1 MVVVASAGESDRY
14 TGNSVHWRK
23 HGAVIPGVLRKK
35 KDQESGVE
43 ADIGH
48 DAGDAEART
57 HDQG

>member
-1 MVVVASAGESDRY
+1 MVVASVGVSDRY
-14 TGNSVHWRK
+14 TGNNVHWRK
-23 HGAVIPGVLRKK
+23 RGAVIPGVSRKK
-35 KDQESGVE
+35 KGQVSGVE